1 MTYGKIGL
9 YGEETPITVTALN
22 EYIKTLLEGTPFL
35 NRVYLCGEISNFKHH
50 SSGHLYFSLKDEAC
64 LIRAVM
70 FRSAASRLG
79 FVPREGMKVTV
90 RGSVSLFPRDGSYQ
104 IYVTSMEEDGKGAL
118 YIAFERLKRQLSE
131 EGLFDAE
138 RKRPLP
144 RFPKKIGVI
153 TSPTGAAVRDILH
166 VLGRRY
172 SLAEVLLY
180 PALVQGKEAP
190 LSLIEGLRYFNR
202 EKSADVLIIGRG
214 GGSFE
219 DLCAFNDEAL
229 AREIAASSIP
239 TISAVG
245 HETDFTIADFVADM
259 RAPTPSAAAEIAVPD
274 VLEIRERLYSYGER
288 ARLLI
293 KELLE
298 KKRIRLEELSARPF
312 FVRPLS
318 LLDDKRM
325 MLVHLSDAL
334 SHAATQKILLLRTDF
349 SKKAGMLEAMSPL
362 AILSRGYAALQDE
375 NGKTVTSVEEIVE
388 GERLCLLFANGK
400 ADAVVEKI
408 YPDTDRLRRGEDTL

>member
-1 MTYGKIGL
+1 MTYDRFSL
-9 YGEETPITVTALN
+9 YGEEAPLTVTALN

-79 FVPREGMKVTV
+79 FSPREGMKVTV

-104 IYVTSMEEDGKGAL
+104 IYVTSMEEEGRGAL
-118 YIAFERLKRQLSE
+118 YVAFERLKRRLSE

-144 RFPKKIGVI
+144 KYPQRIGVI

-166 VLGRRY
+166 ILGRRY
-172 SLAEVLLY
+172 PLAEVRLY
-180 PALVQGKEAP
+180 PALVQGSEAP
-190 LSLIEGLRYFNR
+190 ASLIEGLLYFNR
-202 EKSADVLIIGRG
+202 ESGADVLIIGRG

-219 DLCAFNDEAL
+219 DLSAFNDEAL
-229 AREIAASSIP
+229 ARTIAASAIP
-239 TISAVG
+239 VISAVG
-245 HETDFTIADFVADM
+245 HETDFTIADFVADR

-274 VLEIRERLYSYGER
+274 MLEIRERLYSYGER
-288 ARLLI
+288 ARLLV

-298 KKRIRLEELSARPF
+298 KKRIRVEELSERPIF
-312 FVRPLS
+312 LRPLS
-318 LLDDKRM
+318 LLDEKRM
-325 MLVHLSDAL
+325 LLMHATDAL
-334 SHAATQKILLLRTDF
+334 SHAASQKILLLRTEF
-349 SKKAGMLEAMSPL
+349 SKKAGMLEGMSPL
-362 AILSRGYAALQDE
+362 AILSRGYAALQREDGRTVRSVDE
-375 NGKTVTSVEEIVE
+375 LTE
-388 GERLCLLFANGK
+388 GERLHLLLANGA

-408 YPDTDRLRRGEDTL
+408 YPNADACRTEDTP

>member
-1 MTYGKIGL
+1 MTYDKSVL
-9 YGEETPITVTALN
+9 YGEPAPITVTALN

-50 SSGHLYFSLKDEAC
+50 SSGHLYFSLKDESC

-79 FVPREGMKVTV
+79 FSPREGMKVTV

-118 YIAFERLKRQLSE
+118 YVAFERLKRQLSE
-131 EGLFDAE
+131 EGLFDAG

-144 RFPKKIGVI
+144 KFPKRIGVI

-166 VLGRRY
+166 ILGRRY
-172 SLAEVLLY
+172 PLAEVVLY

-190 LSLIEGLRYFNR
+190 ISLIEGLRYFNR
-202 EKSADVLIIGRG
+202 EKNADVLIVGRG

-219 DLCAFNDEAL
+219 DLCAFNDEGL
-229 AREIAASSIP
+229 AREIAASAIP
-239 TISAVG
+239 VISAVG

-274 VLEIRERLYSYGER
+274 MLEIRERLYSYGER

-293 KELLE
+293 MELLK
-298 KKRIRLEELSARPF
+298 KKRRRVEELSERPIF
-312 FVRPLS
+312 LRPQS
-318 LLDDKRM
+318 LLDEKRM
-325 MLVHLSDAL
+325 MLVHLTDAL
-334 SHAATQKILLLRTDF
+334 SHAISQKTLLLRSEF
-349 SKKAGMLEAMSPL
+349 SKKAGLLEGMSPL

-375 NGKTVTSVEEIVE
+375 NGKTVASVEEIAE
-388 GERLCLLFANGK
+388 GERLRLLLANGK

-408 YPDTDRLRRGEDTL
+408 YPDTDRFCRGEDTL